1 MGGLDHI
8 ADVMEAVPED
18 IKLRPRHV
26 HNLHEIAWATVPETS
41 STTLDYFMKDYVDHL
56 EHHMKQI
63 LGGSF
68 GT

>member
-18 IKLRPRHV
+18 IKLRPRRV